1 MNRTVEGAGW
11 SDGWGNTNMVD
22 IVNIRGPCDDE
33 RFYMSWQ
40 VKIPRLAQTKKG
52 QIFAIYK
59 KKQRI
64 CANFIEWG

>member
-1 MNRTVEGAGW
+1 
-11 SDGWGNTNMVD
+11 MVD